1 LIIDLLVGV
10 VDSNHLETI
19 HPFTQFS
26 RILVNAPIHQFAGHP
41 VVGYHV
47 HRLVFND

>member
-1 LIIDLLVGV
+1 VDV
-10 VDSNHLETI
+10 VELNHQLKPFGF
-19 HPFTQFS
+19 PFTQFS
-26 RILVNAPIHQFAGHP
+26 RILVNAPIHQFTGHP